1 MLFRSVLAG
10 RGLLSVANK
19 VLIKRPP
26 TVFLQR
32 NKPLLLCLDD
42 CRRILIEVAK
52 APTPCIEL
60 VMGPPDYVGTKDA
73 TIHGVGGVVIGD
85 KKECVPTVFRLE
97 WLQDI
102 KDEILKTNSQKTES
116 SQIRTWSML
125 ACFCYFW
132 LWKLCAISSL
142 AIT

>member
-1 MLFRSVLAG
+1 MVISSVPAG

-19 VLIKRPP
+19 VHIKRPP

-42 CRRILIEVAK
+42 CRRILREVAK
-52 APTPCIEL
+52 APTPCREL

-73 TIHGVGGVVIGD
+73 SIHGVGGLVIGD

-97 WLQDI
+97 WPQDI
-102 KDEILKTNSQKTES
+102 KDEVLKTNS
-116 SQIRTWSML
+116 
-125 ACFCYFW
+125 
-132 LWKLCAISSL
+132 
-142 AIT
+142 